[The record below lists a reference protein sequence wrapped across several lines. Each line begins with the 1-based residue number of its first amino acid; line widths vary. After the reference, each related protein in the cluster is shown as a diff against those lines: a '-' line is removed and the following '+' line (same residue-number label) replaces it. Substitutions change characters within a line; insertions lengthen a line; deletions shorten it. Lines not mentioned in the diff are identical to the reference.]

1 MCNGSLW
8 APLTVMAFTILL
20 IRIHPEPA
28 DACCKCFEDGVA
40 FAGVFIGVKF
50 GMWRNPVLNIHGE
63 STSDTAPIVISLLKL
78 LIKIVVGTKFPQ
90 HVTNGFQESL
100 YFLRG
105 EQQQSLSFIEF
116 YLHFIDCLKRL
127 DSTCPVDTL

>member
-1 MCNGSLW
+1 
-8 APLTVMAFTILL
+8 MAFTILL

-78 LIKIVVGTKFPQ
+78 LIKIVIGTKFPQ

-105 EQQQSLSFIEF
+105 EQQQSLSFI
-116 YLHFIDCLKRL
+116 
-127 DSTCPVDTL
+127 